1 MKRYYHIFANLISA
15 ILFIFVFSAMAA
27 DHKTATQ
34 AESLNTKD
42 MALESASVTYY
53 QDLELIVFAIEVQGI
68 AGNTYPMPNGELHGA
83 PVLGYVFPTTLSS
96 QDLGFG
102 AIDGIVA
109 LAVTS
114 HPDFDDTPLWDE
126 NNDFDTANDG
136 RVFHSHWAVL
146 GSDDRV
152 AGGLSV
158 LPLDLNDKSI
168 VVPGTF
174 PDMPIYLD
182 SPGFSVVMKGSSLKV
197 LVPSQRINY
206 VSNFNY
212 DAVSAY
218 MEVNT
223 SDNGPM
229 LGVYQVYNVLS
240 DDLSLPYRTIIE

>member
-1 MKRYYHIFANLISA
+1 MKRYYLLITGLTSA

-27 DHKTATQ
+27 DHKMTPQ
-34 AESLNTKD
+34 SESLNTKD

-53 QDLELIVFAIEVQGI
+53 QDLELIVFALEVQGM
-68 AGNTYPMPNGELHGA
+68 AGNTYPSPNGELHGA

-96 QDLGFG
+96 RDLGFSDIEG
-102 AIDGIVA
+102 TVA

-126 NNDFDTANDG
+126 NNDFNTANDG
-136 RVFHSHWAVL
+136 RVFHSHWVVL
-146 GSDDRV
+146 GADDRV

-158 LPLDLNDKSI
+158 LPLDLNDQSI
-168 VVPGTF
+168 IVPGTF

-206 VSNFNY
+206 VSSFNY
-212 DAVSAY
+212 DAVTAY
-218 MEVNT
+218 MQVNT
-223 SDNGPM
+223 SNKGPM
-229 LGVYQVYNVLS
+229 LGVYQVYDLLS
-240 DDLSLPYRTIIE
+240 DDLSLPYKTSTE